1 MNSYR
6 ANLDLGTLHFVFAPR
21 FLEELSRKQQGSANL
36 PEPSKI
42 INDLRYHSQAE
53 GVAAIVKDNEEGKH
67 RLWIF
72 IDTYYLEFYEL
83 DRKRDGYR
91 LANINAVNLYAN
103 NQLARG
109 YILVRAD
116 WHLHQSMGGPS
127 GIPQGS
133 SSHWNSISREWEA
146 MEQARQSQASR
157 NGERQIDELTETQ
170 KKFLTSVN
178 DLVEATRS
186 IEQEKHKNPKV
197 IPYSSFERT
206 AEEQYELRS
215 IYVFH
220 LAQKQ
225 EINPRDMLRL
235 TSNKEL
241 GRIFTLEGE
250 RLTVKFER
258 AIDENSIDPQ
268 GTFETVSSEV
278 SFRAQQNAVEMLQK
292 REGNSRHLLNVLVDR
307 KYRPYIPGHEEPDI
321 DLNGAQK
328 NAFQRAL
335 SVPDLLLVLG
345 PPGTGK
351 TQTIREIVK
360 AYEKQK
366 KRILVTSKT
375 NRAVD
380 NALEKLISD
389 DLLVIRFGHED
400 SVSDTMRGQLIDTQA
415 DRLQKEIL
423 TKTNEH
429 AEQLTKLMTNGPY
442 IAKWLEQLQK
452 DINEL
457 GQLESNLQEAQ
468 RQIDARHAFYTQQYS
483 PRFELLISQRKKI
496 EGQLNRRQQWL
507 AVEDGWKRRLE
518 SWRQTPIVG
527 LIWLPLLA
535 LVVERWQ
542 TYKSGVQ
549 KYDLERNDTQRN
561 HEQQQYRLER
571 DIQGDN
577 AYRYYRE
584 HQQNFSKQY
593 AQTQNHAQQVSK
605 TLHGY
610 IQQLTPYQEPTV
622 ITAQAMTAYLA
633 WYGQQR
639 QLFGRHYKLLNTWRN
654 VLEKH
659 VKALYSEL
667 LLYADVVGAT
677 CIGVASVQALSEASF
692 HAAIVDEAGQINL
705 LDLLVPLVK
714 AEKAILVGDHQQLPP
729 FVDSDVQDWLKS
741 LEENEESADSEAE
754 EATEKLEINLLK
766 KSMFELLYDGQTNPD
781 NTSRL
786 NIQYRMPKVIAD
798 YAARQFYESDLETAE
813 QKAREVIFNDRL
825 FQKPLV
831 FVDTAQLPRKI
842 RYDSSVEWRGEK
854 TYSVSHGSTFN
865 LREAELI
872 AKLAC
877 MYQNEH
883 TRWIVIVPYNAQA
896 QRIRDLLAAMPQMAG
911 VDTEYLVATVD
922 SFQGGESPVVIYG
935 FTRSNPWKT
944 VGFLSEVRRLNVA
957 LTRAQQRLILVG
969 DSQTLTIGPQQQSRG
984 QRTVKKNA
992 RFYAMM
998 NDLYAHT
1005 GEQGQILPYQE
1016 CMQKVERLLQ

>member
-1 MNSYR
+1 MNSSI
-6 ANLDLGTLHFVFAPR
+6 ANLDLSTLHFVFAPR
-21 FLEELSRKQQGSANL
+21 FLEELSKKQQHSANL

-42 INDLRYHSQAE
+42 VNDLQYSSQAG
-53 GVAAIVKDNEEGKH
+53 GVAAIVKDNEEGRH

-72 IDTYYLEFYEL
+72 INTYYLEFYEL
-83 DRKRDGYR
+83 DREHDGYR

-109 YILVRAD
+109 YILIKAD
-116 WHLHQSMGGPS
+116 WRLHERTSGPG

-133 SSHWNSISREWEA
+133 SSRWNSIIEEWKV
-146 MEQARQSQASR
+146 MEQARPGLTSR
-157 NGERQIDELTETQ
+157 NGVGQIEELSEEH
-170 KKFLTSVN
+170 KKFLIAVN
-178 DLVEATRS
+178 DLIEATRS
-186 IEQEKHKNPKV
+186 IEQEKNKNPRV
-197 IPYSSFERT
+197 IPYASFERT

-220 LAQKQ
+220 LAQKL

-241 GRIFTLEGE
+241 GRIFTLEDE
-250 RLTVKFER
+250 QMTVKFER

-278 SFRAQQNAVEMLQK
+278 SFRAQQNAVEVLQK
-292 REGNSRHLLNVLVDR
+292 REGSSRHLLNVLVDR
-307 KYRPYIPGHEEPDI
+307 KYQPYISGHEEPDI
-321 DLNGAQK
+321 NLNRAQK
-328 NAFQRAL
+328 SAFQRAL

-360 AYEKQK
+360 AYERQK

-389 DLLVIRFGHED
+389 DLLVVRFGHED

-429 AEQLTKLMTNGPY
+429 AEQLAKLMANGPY

-452 DINEL
+452 YATEL
-457 GQLESNLQEAQ
+457 EQLESNLQEAQ
-468 RQIDARHAFYTQQYS
+468 RQIDARRNFYAQQYN
-483 PRFELLISQRKKI
+483 PRFEQLIAQWKKI
-496 EGQLNRRQQWL
+496 EGQLNKRRQWFG
-507 AVEDGWKRRLE
+507 VEDGWKRRLE
-518 SWRQTPIVG
+518 GWRQTPIIG

-535 LVVERWQ
+535 IVGERWQ
-542 TYKSGVQ
+542 TYKSGIQ
-549 KYDLERNDTQRN
+549 KYELERNDTQRN
-561 HEQQQYRLER
+561 YELQQYRLGQ

-577 AYRYYRE
+577 VYRYYQE
-584 HQQNFSKQY
+584 QQQQSSKQY
-593 AQTQNHAQQVSK
+593 AQMQNHAQQVSK

-610 IQQLTPYQEPTV
+610 IEKLTPYKEPTV
-622 ITAQAMTAYLA
+622 ITAQAMVGYLA
-633 WYGQQR
+633 WYRQQR
-639 QLFGRHYKLLNTWRN
+639 QLFGRHYKLLNTWRS
-654 VLEKH
+654 VLEKR

-677 CIGVASVQALSEASF
+677 CIGVATVQALSEASF

-741 LEENEESADSEAE
+741 LEENEESADNEAE
-754 EATEKLEINLLK
+754 EATERLEINLLK
-766 KSMFELLYDGQTNPD
+766 KSMFELLYNGQANPE

-786 NIQYRMPKVIAD
+786 NLQYRMPKVIAD

-813 QKAREVIFNDRL
+813 QKLREVIFNDRL

-831 FVDTAQLPRKI
+831 FVDTAQLPRRI
-842 RYDSSVEWRGEK
+842 RYDSSVEWKDEK
-854 TYSVSHGSTFN
+854 PYSVSHGSTFN
-865 LREAELI
+865 PREAELI

-883 TRWIVIVPYNAQA
+883 TQWIVIVPYNAQA
-896 QRIRDLLAAMPQMAG
+896 QHIRALLAAMPQMAG

-944 VGFLSEVRRLNVA
+944 IGFLSEVRRLNVA

-969 DSQTLTIGPQQQSRG
+969 DSQTLTINMQGKV
-984 QRTVKKNA
+984 QRIVKKNA

-998 NDLYAHT
+998 NDLYTHAK
-1005 GEQGQILPYQE
+1005 EQGQILPYQE
-1016 CMQKVERLLQ
+1016 CLQKVNLLLQ